1 MDAPPVQYVRT
12 SDGYN
17 IAFRVTGSGPPLL
30 FIPPNLSDI
39 ELVWRFYP
47 HWLEGLARRFRL
59 IQYDSRGEGLSTR
72 NLSPAVT
79 MADFDRDIEAVVER
93 LRLDRFFIWGFAARS
108 HLAVR
113 YAVAHP
119 ERVAGL
125 ILNTCSE
132 SNLVWKPVLFAMLP
146 EENWEVFLN
155 QMTAR
160 DLSAEE
166 RRRRVNEFRTCC
178 THEDWNAWVGVA
190 RPSNVAEQLGRLR
203 VPTLVLHPRGFPTQP
218 AEESMRVAAQIP
230 DARFLL
236 IDGNYVFG
244 DAHQGLAAI
253 DSFLS
258 DLKSV
263 SQPSSADKSALS
275 VREIEVLRLI
285 AAGKSNQQIA
295 EELVISPS
303 TVAKHLNSIFA
314 KGGFANRT
322 EAAAYAHRNSLV

>member
-39 ELVWRFYP
+39 DLVWRFYP
-47 HWLEGLARRFRL
+47 QWLEGLARRFRL

-72 NLSPAVT
+72 NLSPGVT

-93 LRLDRFFIWGFAARS
+93 LRLDRFFIWGFGGRG

-155 QMTAR
+155 AMTPQG
-160 DLSAEE
+160 LSAEE
-166 RRRRVNEFRTCC
+166 RRRRVEEFRACC
-178 THEDWNAWVGVA
+178 SREDWNVWAGIA

-203 VPTLVLHPRGFPTQP
+203 VPTLVLHPREFPTQP

-236 IDGNYVFG
+236 IDGDYVFG

-263 SQPSSADKSALS
+263 SQPPPAAKTALS
-275 VREIEVLRLI
+275 VREMEVLRLL

-295 EELVISPS
+295 KELVISVS

-314 KGGFANRT
+314 KGGFTNRT
-322 EAAAYAHRNSLV
+322 QAAVFARDHGIC